1 VSIGVPDVALATG
14 LALAA
19 AVAFGL
25 GSAAQQRAAAKA
37 PGGNRLVREPRWLG
51 GVLGVGAGLAL
62 QVGALAFGPVALV
75 QPLGVAGVLVAAL
88 AAGQGQARAAAPGVL
103 ACAAG
108 LAAFLLLARPAAAP
122 PGVPPVGGSA
132 VALGAA
138 LLVAV
143 AAAAVVAARRDGA
156 ARAVALTVAAGA
168 CYGVSAGMLR
178 VVASQVRVGGAGAAL
193 ENGALYAAA
202 LIGPVGFVLSQ
213 LAFRAARSA
222 APVLA
227 VLTTVDPLVA
237 VAVGVCWLGERIA
250 LAPAAL
256 AGELLAA
263 AVVVAGIA
271 VVVRAGERAGVPG

>member
-1 VSIGVPDVALATG
+1 VSIVAPDVALAGG

-19 AVAFGL
+19 AVAFGI
-25 GSAAQQRAAAKA
+25 GSAAQQRAAARA
-37 PGGNRLVREPRWLG
+37 PSGSRLVREPRWLG
-51 GVLGVGAGLAL
+51 GGLGVGLGLAL
-62 QVGALAFGPVALV
+62 QIIALAFGPVALV

-88 AAGQGQARAAAPGVL
+88 AAGHGRAAAPGVL
-103 ACAAG
+103 ACAVG
-108 LAAFLLLARPAAAP
+108 LASFLLLARPAAAP
-122 PGVPPVGGSA
+122 PGAQPVDGVA
-132 VALGAA
+132 VALGGV
-138 LLVAV
+138 LLGVV
-143 AAAAVVAARRDGA
+143 LAAAVVGVRRAGG
-156 ARAVALTVAAGA
+156 ARAAALAVAAGG

-178 VVASQVRVGGAGAAL
+178 VVASQVRADGIGAPFGH
-193 ENGALYAAA
+193 GALYTAA

-250 LAPAAL
+250 VAPAAL

-263 AVVVAGIA
+263 AVVVGGIV
-271 VVVRAGERAGVPG
+271 VVVRAGDRSVVPG

>member
-1 VSIGVPDVALATG
+1 VSIVAPDVALAPG

-25 GSAAQQRAAAKA
+25 GSAAQQRAAAQA
-37 PGGNRLVREPRWLG
+37 PGGARLVREPRWLA

-62 QVGALAFGPVALV
+62 QIGALAFGPVALV

-88 AAGQGQARAAAPGVL
+88 AAGRGHARAAAPGAL
-103 ACAAG
+103 ACAVG
-108 LAAFLLLARPAAAP
+108 LVALLLLARPVAVP
-122 PGVPPVGGSA
+122 SGTPPVGGVA
-132 VALGAA
+132 VALGVV
-138 LLVAV
+138 LLVGAF
-143 AAAAVVAARRDGA
+143 AAAVVGVRRTGA
-156 ARAVALTVAAGA
+156 ARSVALTVAAGA

-178 VVASQVRVGGAGAAL
+178 VVASQVRADGLGAPFSH
-193 ENGALYAAA
+193 GALYTAA
-202 LIGPVGFVLSQ
+202 LVGPLGFALSQ
-213 LAFRAARSA
+213 AAFRTARSA

-250 LAPAAL
+250 LTPAAL

-263 AVVVAGIA
+263 AVVAGGIV
-271 VVVRAGERAGVPG
+271 VVVRAGERVVVSR